1 MKKKLT
7 EKLIGV
13 LSEEELSLL
22 PRGFQTLG
30 NIIILKLNPILYD
43 KKEIIAKSYL
53 ELLPKIR
60 AVYLNKGKIVGR
72 FREPENIEFLAG
84 VDDPVVEHREHGIK
98 YKFDITKI
106 MFSKGNINERKY
118 LATLVKAGETIVDM
132 FAGIGY
138 FSLVIAKHSEVGQ
151 IYSIEM
157 NPLSYRFLTENVKIN
172 HLEDKIVPINGDSK
186 EEVIKLSN
194 SGIRADRIIMGV
206 FPAPVSFIKEAITL
220 TKDVGSTF
228 HYEGVVEKEKYISL
242 FDEFREIAE
251 DNHFNCELKAH
262 RFVKSYGPRLFHT
275 VLDIFVSK
283 N

>member
-1 MKKKLT
+1 MRKKLT

-13 LSEEELSLL
+13 LSEEELSFL

-30 NIIILKLNPILYD
+30 NIIILKLNPILFD
-43 KKEIIAKSYL
+43 KKEIIAMTYL

-60 AVYLNKGKIVGR
+60 AVYLNKGKIVGKY
-72 FREPENIEFLAG
+72 REPENIEFIAG
-84 VDDPVVEHREHGIK
+84 VDDPIVEHREHGIK

-106 MFSKGNINERKY
+106 MFSKGNINERKF
-118 LATLVKAGETIVDM
+118 LATLVNEGEIIVDM

-138 FSLVIAKHSEVGQ
+138 FSLVIAKHSEVKR

-157 NPLSYRFLTENVKIN
+157 NPISYKFLTENIKIN
-172 HLEDKIVPINGDSK
+172 QLEDKIVAIKGDSK
-186 EEVIKLSN
+186 QETIKLSN

-206 FPAPVSFIKEAITL
+206 FPAPVSFIKEALTL
-220 TKDVGSTF
+220 TKDIGSMF
-228 HYEGVVEKEKYISL
+228 HYEGVVEKEKYVSL
-242 FDEFREIAE
+242 FEEFKEIAE
-251 DNHFNCELKAH
+251 KNHFKCELKAN